1 LGVETEGI
9 LVQGPVSRP
18 DSVRHRL
25 AAAAWKV
32 GASAFVANGVPFSFT
47 TGPVQAAGAVDLIT
61 FLSEGSE
68 KRAVTVHDVG
78 AGTGYLTRHVVEAL
92 ADRDPE
98 LARLCAYIASDSSSA
113 SVVAIDGVLADLPP
127 EVRERISTRTADALL
142 AKDILVEGSSLYL
155 MSYLFDAIPPR
166 HAVRSEEG
174 VNEVVV
180 ETWLASGHSVLDAST
195 TPPRV
200 LQDEALAEVLA
211 SSPESLSPGAALQVL
226 PLIMEAAIEG
236 PSLPQD
242 PGSQSASF
250 LNTRPEATAA
260 LADCVRGMAAESV
273 ILVTDFGYSGS
284 LVPDAFD
291 RLMTEYGTTA
301 CYAVFFDQLIAA
313 AAGAG
318 AYCCLNAREA
328 GGTHTLAV
336 YKGKRIEA
344 FQDRFDAS
352 FAKPHPDR
360 KNSAASQLGPDASR
374 KAVLK
379 AEKQMRAAMDDRDAF
394 SYADLANLAH
404 LLTRFRRYDSAR
416 DFAVICDARFGLI
429 AAPEQLL
436 LGDLAAREGDREG
449 ASRWF
454 ERARSSAPTYG
465 PAHIKAA
472 QVCLA
477 SDRPAEYASVMADY
491 VQVTDEAVAAH
502 VEWLGQMEGND
513 VSFIPDEVEREFEE
527 ICTAE
532 FG

>member
-1 LGVETEGI
+1 M
-9 LVQGPVSRP
+9 SRP

-47 TGPVQAAGAVDLIT
+47 TGPVQAAGAVDLVG

-68 KRAVTVHDVG
+68 NRAVTVHDVG
-78 AGTGYLTRHVVEAL
+78 AGTGYLTRHVVETL
-92 ADRDPE
+92 VDRDPE

-113 SVVAIDGVLADLPP
+113 SVAAIDRVLADLSS
-127 EVRERISTRTADALL
+127 EMRSRTTTRTADALS

-155 MSYLFDAIPPR
+155 MSYLIDAIPPR

-180 ETWLASGHSVLDAST
+180 ETWLASGYSVLDAST
-195 TPPRV
+195 QPPRV
-200 LQDEALAEVLA
+200 LQDEALAEVLT
-211 SSPESLSPGAALQVL
+211 SSPDSLSPGAALQVL

-236 PSLPQD
+236 PSIPQD
-242 PGSQSASF
+242 PGSKSVSPF
-250 LNTRPEATAA
+250 FNTRPEATAV
-260 LADCVRGMAAESV
+260 LADCVREMAAESV

-301 CYAVFFDQLIAA
+301 CYAVFFDELIAA
-313 AAGAG
+313 AEGAG
-318 AYCCLNAREA
+318 AYCCLSAREA
-328 GGTHTLAV
+328 GGTHTLAI
-336 YKGKRIEA
+336 YKGKRVEV
-344 FQDRFDAS
+344 FKDRFNTS
-352 FAKPHPDR
+352 FTEVPDR
-360 KNSAASQLGPDASR
+360 QGSTVSQLGPDASR
-374 KAVLK
+374 KAVLQ
-379 AEKQMRAAMDDRDAF
+379 AEKQMRAAMNDRDTF
-394 SYADLANLAH
+394 SYAEFANLAH
-404 LLTRFRRYDSAR
+404 LLMRYRRYNSAR
-416 DFAVICDARFGLI
+416 EFAVICDARFGQI

-436 LGDLAAREGDREG
+436 LGDLAAREGNREG
-449 ASRWF
+449 ASIWF

-472 QVCLA
+472 QVCKA
-477 SDRPAEYASVMADY
+477 SGRLAEYASVMTDY
-491 VQVTDEAVAAH
+491 VRVTDEPVAAH
-502 VEWLGQMEGND
+502 VEWLGQMDGND

-527 ICTAE
+527 ICTVE